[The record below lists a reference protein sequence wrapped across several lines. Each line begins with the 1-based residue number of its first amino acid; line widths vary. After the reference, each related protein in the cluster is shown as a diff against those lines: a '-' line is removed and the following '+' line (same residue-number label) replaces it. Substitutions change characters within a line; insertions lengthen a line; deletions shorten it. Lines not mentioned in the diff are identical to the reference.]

1 MIALCTKCFV
11 LNVIVA
17 SFFML
22 TVQKCGVIIFPDTA
36 RNTLLMIQNRFCQT
50 PSLIQMGHWLY
61 QISVTHCMMVTWQSV
76 YSLCTC
82 YFILF
87 YLIFVCYCFL
97 YPFIRSSFC
106 WACHVRWYLKRKGY
120 GRRLVWNLK
129 SRWLTYFELSCSHV
143 ICAAEISSDS
153 KNWMSLP
160 YGNFCTLNLTVL
172 LILFFYCLIWLNSA
186 WRLSQSLEEI

>member
-1 MIALCTKCFV
+1 MFCTQCHRCKFLYVDSSKMWHHYLPRNCSKYSSDDTKQILSDTFLNKDGSLALPDFSNS
-11 LNVIVA
+11 LYDGY
-17 SFFML
+17 L
-22 TVQKCGVIIFPDTA
+22 T
-36 RNTLLMIQNRFCQT
+36 
-50 PSLIQMGHWLY
+50 
-61 QISVTHCMMVTWQSV
+61 SV

-153 KNWMSLP
+153 KNWMSLL